1 MTLHA
6 IFCAPLVVALFA
18 DALHAQTPPNRLDHA
33 QLLFY
38 QDADGKV
45 HPVKTVADW
54 QKRRAAVLAAMQE
67 VMGPLPGKERR
78 RPLDVKVDE
87 EVDCGTYVRRLISY
101 ASEPGQR
108 VPAYLLV
115 PKTALADKAKPVPAI
130 LSLHPTHAQG
140 FKVTVGLAKYPDSEY
155 GRELAERGYVV
166 LATPY
171 PLLANYHPDIKKLGY
186 QSGTMKAI
194 WDNIRGLDLLDGLPY
209 VKKGSYAAI
218 GHSLGGHNSVY
229 TAAFDDRIKV
239 VVSSC
244 GLDSYRD
251 YMGGNIKG
259 WTSERYMPKLLDYK
273 LADIPFDFHEIF
285 GAIAPRTVFIC
296 APIGDTN
303 FRYKSVDAVA
313 KSAAEIFA
321 LYGAEKKLRVE
332 HPDVGHVFSK
342 EMRDEAYR
350 VIDGVLK

>member
-1 MTLHA
+1 MTRIRISLLLV
-6 IFCAPLVVALFA
+6 FLSAPAVS
-18 DALHAQTPPNRLDHA
+18 AQGVPERLRHD

-38 QDADGKV
+38 ADDGGAIR
-45 HPVKTVADW
+45 PVKTVADW
-54 QKRRAAVLAAMQE
+54 ARRKASIRKAMQE
-67 VMGPLPGKERR
+67 VMGPLPGKDRR
-78 RPLDVKVDE
+78 CPLEVKVDE

-101 ASEPGQR
+101 VAEPGER
-108 VPAYLLV
+108 VPAFLLV
-115 PKTALADKAKPVPAI
+115 PKALLDAKDKTAPAV
-130 LSLHPTHAQG
+130 LGLHPTHAQG
-140 FKVTVGLAKYPDSEY
+140 FKVTVGLAKYPNAEY

-171 PLLANYHPDIKKLGY
+171 PLLANYNPDLKKLGY

-194 WDNIRGLDLLDGLPY
+194 WDNLRGLDLLDTLPY
-209 VKKGSYAAI
+209 VTKGKYAAI

-251 YMGGNIKG
+251 YMGGKIKG
-259 WTSERYMPKLLDYK
+259 WTSDRYMPKLLDYK
-273 LADIPFDFHEIF
+273 LDDIPFDFHEII
-285 GAIAPRTVFIC
+285 GTLAPRHVFIS

-313 KSAAEIFA
+313 KSAAEVFA
-321 LYGAEKKLRVE
+321 LYDAAKRLRVE
-332 HPDVGHVFSK
+332 HPDVGHEFPR
-342 EMRDEAYR
+342 EMRDLAYR
-350 VIDGVLK
+350 LMDEALK